1 MKPPP
6 RSDEFDW
13 AAHTEAVAADIF
25 GEPNAEM
32 SRPPE
37 DVRFGNHGSVSVNY
51 TTGEWYDFENKRG
64 GGIKEL
70 IRVYKG
76 LDDRDAAI
84 ACAKT
89 CQQNFENETKLRS
102 NKKPKDRKDSQRE
115 LEATYLYTDTS
126 GQVAFEVL
134 RYVFRQIGG
143 GYVTDERGKRKKTF
157 FQRRPSG
164 EPDGSWLWG
173 LEAGEYMR
181 RAPGENWVH
190 FSPAKF
196 EQYPATRQRKVF
208 NNAAPVIPY
217 QLPDLLKA
225 VKAGHTL
232 CLPEGENKVNLIRS
246 FGFPATCCAGGA
258 KKWLLE
264 HSAFFKGADVV
275 LLPDND
281 AAGRD
286 HVKLIVE
293 SLRAAG
299 ARRIRIL
306 ELPNLGEKGDV
317 IDWHA
322 AGSNAEEFA
331 RLVAAAPDYV
341 SDVSDKDA
349 EPQPLMRPLPPPE
362 PFPLEALGPELASAA
377 RAICDVVQSPI
388 EMCVSG
394 VLASTSLAVSAH
406 INIQL
411 PTGQIRPV
419 SCWFWLIAVSGER
432 KTAVDDLAFA
442 PQKQR
447 EQQLHA
453 SKKVEN
459 RSFQVRHRMWEAQAK
474 ALEKQFKNPGE
485 AGSEAHRKE
494 LEKLGPEPE
503 KPLDT
508 LFMSPNFTIE
518 GLERCL
524 DFGQPLYGI
533 NGAEGGQF
541 IGGHGMTD
549 SAKLR
554 TITTLSAAWDG
565 EPIKKARAEETTIL
579 YGRRV
584 GMHLMVQPE
593 VANRAFADELL
604 TKQGFMSRILTCL
617 PNKSDRSADTQGFT
631 TRSQTDA
638 RKI

>member
-1 MKPPP
+1 
-6 RSDEFDW
+6 
-13 AAHTEAVAADIF
+13 
-25 GEPNAEM
+25 
-32 SRPPE
+32 
-37 DVRFGNHGSVSVNY
+37 
-51 TTGEWYDFENKRG
+51 
-64 GGIKEL
+64 
-70 IRVYKG
+70 
-76 LDDRDAAI
+76 
-84 ACAKT
+84 
-89 CQQNFENETKLRS
+89 
-102 NKKPKDRKDSQRE
+102 
-115 LEATYLYTDTS
+115 
-126 GQVAFEVL
+126 
-134 RYVFRQIGG
+134 
-143 GYVTDERGKRKKTF
+143 
-157 FQRRPSG
+157 
-164 EPDGSWLWG
+164 
-173 LEAGEYMR
+173 
-181 RAPGENWVH
+181 
-190 FSPAKF
+190 
-196 EQYPATRQRKVF
+196 
-208 NNAAPVIPY
+208 
-217 QLPDLLKA
+217 
-225 VKAGHTL
+225 
-232 CLPEGENKVNLIRS
+232 
-246 FGFPATCCAGGA
+246 
-258 KKWLLE
+258 
-264 HSAFFKGADVV
+264 
-275 LLPDND
+275 
-281 AAGRD
+281 
-286 HVKLIVE
+286 
-293 SLRAAG
+293 
-299 ARRIRIL
+299 
-306 ELPNLGEKGDV
+306 
-317 IDWHA
+317 
-322 AGSNAEEFA
+322 
-331 RLVAAAPDYV
+331 AAPDYV
-341 SDVSDKDA
+341 SDVSDQDA

-584 GMHLMVQPE
+584 
-593 VANRAFADELL
+593 
-604 TKQGFMSRILTCL
+604 
-617 PNKSDRSADTQGFT
+617 
-631 TRSQTDA
+631 
-638 RKI
+638 